1 MLLLAALPVL
11 LLCAVLIKLSSR
23 GPVFYVQAR
32 VGKGGEIF
40 NMYKLRTMRSDAE
53 IDTGAVWAAKD
64 DPRIIPGCRW
74 MRHSHVDELPQLI
87 NVIKGQMS
95 LVGPRPERPG
105 ILAEL
110 EKVYPDVRRRLSPGC
125 RRCGTATTRAWAVS
139 AGSWRRTWSTSR
151 SGAGARNSASS
162 WRRCPGCRISR
173 RIDARNMGWFAQL
186 TARQV

>member
-1 MLLLAALPVL
+1 
-11 LLCAVLIKLSSR
+11 VLIKLSSR

-110 EKVYPDVRRRLSPGC
+110 EKVYPDVRKRLTVRPGITGLSQVRNGYDTSVGSFRRKLAADLEYIEKRRWSQELRILMATVPRLSDKQ
-125 RRCGTATTRAWAVS
+125 A
-139 AGSWRRTWSTSR
+139 
-151 SGAGARNSASS
+151 N
-162 WRRCPGCRISR
+162 
-173 RIDARNMGWFAQL
+173 
-186 TARQV
+186 